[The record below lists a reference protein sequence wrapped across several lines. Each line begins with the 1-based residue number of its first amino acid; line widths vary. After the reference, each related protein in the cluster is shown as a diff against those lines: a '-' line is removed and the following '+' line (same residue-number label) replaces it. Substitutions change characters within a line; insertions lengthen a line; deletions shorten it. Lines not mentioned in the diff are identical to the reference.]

1 MRKRAKFIYL
11 ISPNKIS
18 SNFYRELKEVLKDE
32 NSSAETIKSKLDSLN
47 TAAMKL
53 GEIMYKENQSN
64 TGENVKTKAD
74 KSDENKTDSNKDNAG
89 KKQEDV
95 VDADFEEVK
104 EDKEKKSS

>member
-1 MRKRAKFIYL
+1 
-11 ISPNKIS
+11 
-18 SNFYRELKEVLKDE
+18 
-32 NSSAETIKSKLDSLN
+32 
-47 TAAMKL
+47 MKL